1 MSSAR
6 SLYNTMI
13 DAENQNQVN
22 AIFERFHRGATYD
35 ARVTRYISRPPA
47 SDRAL
52 KERIKDLSD
61 YVRAKDDYQFVRQVT
76 IRRGANDHVAHDRR
90 LLGVRN
96 LKLRILWNKVVRMSN
111 RSGGLSTN
119 QLVQATEAH
128 LKSLVRS
135 SGGNPDRLMDSY
147 HWRDFSREFATMTM
161 AWGSGPDGV
170 WNGDNNSNSNSNSDN
185 NNNSTRMNLNRVNS
199 ANTRKNIQWKNVRL
213 NSLNNKNES
222 IGGSTFQ
229 VGNKAVKLWRNHYVS
244 LRTLRGLTK
253 NNASDVYNKRQN
265 AVIAKNPW
273 TRNDILRKNIEFV
286 KFV

>member
-13 DAENQNQVN
+13 GAENQNQVN

-52 KERIKDLSD
+52 KKRIKDLSD

-76 IRRGANDHVAHDRR
+76 IGRGANDHVAYDRR
-90 LLGVRN
+90 FLGVPN

-135 SGGNPDRLMDSY
+135 SGGDIDRLMDSD
-147 HWRDFSREFATMTM
+147 HWGEFSRDLATMTM
-161 AWGSGPDGV
+161 AWGSGPDGA
-170 WNGDNNSNSNSNSDN
+170 WNGNWNNIN
-185 NNNSTRMNLNRVNS
+185 NNNNNVTRMNLNRVNS

-253 NNASDVYNKRQN
+253 NNASNVYNRRQN

-273 TRNDILRKNIEFV
+273 TRNVILRKNIEFV